1 MLINGK
7 YNENEVNDEEDK
19 MTLRATHSKFR
30 RTEGELILK
39 NTYKTLKST

>member
-1 MLINGK
+1 MLINDK

-39 NTYKTLKST
+39 NIYKTLKST